1 MLSPLHEEKVYI
13 RIVSVMPYYLQGL
26 IWRGYQPDARPSLH
40 GLVRIVLSSYPLFFL
55 RITLYIGGTRNVRML
70 ISMNTRAQIVSIGAY
85 LKAGPTNPQN

>member
-40 GLVRIVLSSYPLFFL
+40 GLVRIVLSSYPLIFF
-55 RITLYIGGTRNVRML
+55 RIIPYIGDTRNVRML
-70 ISMNTRAQIVSIGAY
+70 ITMNKRAQIVYIGAH
-85 LKAGPTNPQN
+85 LKTGPTNPQD